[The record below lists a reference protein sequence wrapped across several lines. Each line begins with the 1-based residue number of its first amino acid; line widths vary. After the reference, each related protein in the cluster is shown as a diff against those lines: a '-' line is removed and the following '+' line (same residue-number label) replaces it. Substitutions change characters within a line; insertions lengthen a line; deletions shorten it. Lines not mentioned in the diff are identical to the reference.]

1 MCTAGAPP
9 PPPPAHSWDV
19 GPGPEGSVGSRRW
32 MCPPRPPLRSKRIS
46 VCSVRAVYHGRAPH
60 APPLPSG
67 ASAMLR
73 LGGYG
78 GGRLKAGGRLSKPLP
93 VLPYHRALHA
103 SVAGGRARRGAA
115 DLHPVSAARGRWGPR
130 DVRFTVIGGE
140 GRE

>member
-1 MCTAGAPP
+1 MCTAGAP

-78 GGRLKAGGRLSKPLP
+78 GGRLKAGGRLS
-93 VLPYHRALHA
+93 
-103 SVAGGRARRGAA
+103 
-115 DLHPVSAARGRWGPR
+115 
-130 DVRFTVIGGE
+130 
-140 GRE
+140 